1 MMKPLGQRQL
11 FTMRPASLIKR
22 FKEFSTQSSEAGIDS
37 SAYLIQCALIALI
50 RNSLSPEDFSVVAKE
65 LVGSLFLEGTNL
77 EEVKSLCVYFRPF
90 FTDEEWQKVIIRLF
104 PTPEKRSK
112 ITEQAHLYTEKFP
125 LLYSGERDVD
135 TKASLLSTFLDA
147 NGKKHS
153 WTLSNVDPNLTSQQ
167 HEDYL
172 SLLSTLTILQ
182 KDGVR
187 RFVSL
192 VEVNYS
198 LFRSSVARRN
208 QEEIAEQQATIDALP
223 RVSTIRPAAPQPVE
237 GAETSNKPEES
248 DHIEKNKQS
257 ANATSKT
264 ADKQASPDQFNKK
277 NTSSTKTQPT
287 KPDPVEELNDPESVA
302 NYLNQLKR
310 KAAGNPPTRE
320 ERKKQNQVNKVLGK
334 KGKNRK
340 KNKRRK

>member
-50 RNSLSPEDFSVVAKE
+50 RNALSPEDFSVVAKE
-65 LVGSLFLEGTNL
+65 LIGSLFLEGTNL

-90 FTDEEWQKVIIRLF
+90 FTDDQWQKVIIRLF

-125 LLYSGERDVD
+125 LLYSGERDVN

-198 LFRSSVARRN
+198 LFRSSVARRT

-248 DHIEKNKQS
+248 HQS
-257 ANATSKT
+257 ANAASKT
-264 ADKQASPDQFNKK
+264 ADKQTSPDQSTKK
-277 NTSSTKTQPT
+277 KTSSTKTQPT
-287 KPDPVEELNDPESVA
+287 KPDPVEELSDPESVA

-334 KGKNRK
+334 KGKSRK
-340 KNKRRK
+340 KKKRRK

>member
-22 FKEFSTQSSEAGIDS
+22 FKESSTQSSEAGIDS

-50 RNSLSPEDFSVVAKE
+50 RNALSPEDFSVVAKE
-65 LVGSLFLEGTNL
+65 LIGSLFLEGTNL

-104 PTPEKRSK
+104 PTPEERSK
-112 ITEQAHLYTEKFP
+112 ITEQARLYTEKFP
-125 LLYSGERDVD
+125 LLYSGERDVN

-198 LFRSSVARRN
+198 LFRSSVARRT

-237 GAETSNKPEES
+237 GAETSNQSEEI
-248 DHIEKNKQS
+248 DRS
-257 ANATSKT
+257 ANGAKEKTEKQTSL
-264 ADKQASPDQFNKK
+264 DQ
-277 NTSSTKTQPT
+277 STKKKTSPSE
-287 KPDPVEELNDPESVA
+287 PDPMDELNDPESVA
-302 NYLNQLKR
+302 NYLNELKR

-320 ERKKQNQVNKVLGK
+320 ERRKQNQVNKVLGK

-340 KNKRRK
+340 KKNKRRK

>member
-104 PTPEKRSK
+104 STPEKRSK

-237 GAETSNKPEES
+237 GTETSNKPEES
-248 DHIEKNKQS
+248 HQS
-257 ANATSKT
+257 ANAASKT
-264 ADKQASPDQFNKK
+264 ADKQTSPDQSTKK
-277 NTSSTKTQPT
+277 KTSSTKTQPT
-287 KPDPVEELNDPESVA
+287 EPDPVEELNDPESVA
-302 NYLNQLKR
+302 NYLNELKR

>member
-104 PTPEKRSK
+104 STPEKRSK

-208 QEEIAEQQATIDALP
+208 QEEIAEQQATIVALP

-237 GAETSNKPEES
+237 GTETSNKPEES
-248 DHIEKNKQS
+248 HQS
-257 ANATSKT
+257 ANAASKT
-264 ADKQASPDQFNKK
+264 ADKQTSPDQSTKK
-277 NTSSTKTQPT
+277 KTSSTKTQPT
-287 KPDPVEELNDPESVA
+287 EPDPVEELNDPESVA
-302 NYLNQLKR
+302 NYLNELKR

>member
-22 FKEFSTQSSEAGIDS
+22 FKKFSTQSSEAGIDS

-50 RNSLSPEDFSVVAKE
+50 RNALSPEDFSVVAKE
-65 LVGSLFLEGTNL
+65 LIGSLFLEGTNL

-90 FTDEEWQKVIIRLF
+90 FTDDQWQKVIIRLF
-104 PTPEKRSK
+104 PTPEERSK

-198 LFRSSVARRN
+198 LFRSSVARRT

-237 GAETSNKPEES
+237 GTETSNKPEET
-248 DHIEKNKQS
+248 HQS
-257 ANATSKT
+257 ANAASKT
-264 ADKQASPDQFNKK
+264 ADKQTSPDQSTKK
-277 NTSSTKTQPT
+277 KTSSTKIQPT

-340 KNKRRK
+340 KKNKRRK